1 MSLQHTWLHTKNMGF
16 QICNFCSFMALS
28 PTPKCQHG
36 VFVAFKPP
44 VLDSE
49 SSTSALTIRTVSPTA
64 KSPLGPANLVL
75 LCLSSPQH
83 QPEEALPA
91 PWRDPASPR
100 AWNRRQHYPPS
111 HLNSKGRAFMPWN
124 ICTQLPLL
132 WAPAHIKVSGT
143 SHV

>member
-36 VFVAFKPP
+36 VFVALKPP
-44 VLDSE
+44 DLDRE
-49 SSTSALTIRTVSPTA
+49 SSTSALTTGAGSPTA
-64 KSPLGPANLVL
+64 KAPAGPANLL
-75 LCLSSPQH
+75 FLCLSSPQH
-83 QPEEALPA
+83 EPKEALPSNLKRSSFTQSMEQKTA
-91 PWRDPASPR
+91 L
-100 AWNRRQHYPPS
+100 PPS
-111 HLNSKGRAFMPWN
+111 HLNSKGRTSMPWN

-143 SHV
+143 SHI